1 MILLVVVAFLALFSV
16 MGVTYIIYADSQLRQ
31 TADDVNAQDVRQN
44 PIKMVDLDP
53 SFILNFFLERFLYD
67 QADVALNT
75 AGAITN
81 LTPDSVYSA
90 LRGHSLARNIY
101 GGYEPG
107 TGAIAGPAP
116 VTGGVLT
123 DNSMQPT
130 IPLIYGGSG
139 YQSAP
144 AVTITGGGATT
155 NATAYA
161 ELTNG
166 VVTKIVIVDG
176 GAGYTSAPTVSLT
189 APLNDRPFSGTGKLN
204 KQVTLNGQNLEE
216 WKIVNMAFPVTGKDQ
231 ITGQPKNFML
241 APERVKFDTA
251 GALFVDNG
259 YPYSK
264 TSSWNA
270 PYTYPDHNNFYLG
283 WLKSDGTKVQPSFH
297 RDYIFGHGQIPADIF
312 NLPVANTPSTSQP
325 TGNLN
330 WINPVGKYLFAR
342 PRPVDHLSML
352 DLNSLPPLPNNP
364 TQSEIN
370 VRDNATINLINQ
382 RIFESKLF
390 PYPEADGMDVKNL
403 EGYPGGNDSVWID
416 VGSPV
421 FKTLDG
427 RKYKIMIAPLILDLD
442 GKINLNVAGN
452 VMASLKDPLNPHAS
466 NQGWGPWEVN
476 PAKIA
481 QSSEIQTMINS
492 YINPNT
498 GKIQLPGR
506 YTNAFRIPT
515 GFDGSMVNYPSGVE
529 GSMVN
534 PPYSPSYSMVD
545 YNGTLDNGAV
555 GNEGYFKTPAFND
568 LNAVSPFQSFPYF
581 PTKNF
586 GAAGN
591 AEIKNVAGDYNHAS
605 LYNSLRP
612 TYSSKVGFNNLVVG
626 PNRGFSPRE
635 TASLLNWG
643 SKSGTLSSS
652 SLMQFFP
659 NSMEPQNPNTTN
671 PQTIKN
677 RSFVTTLST
686 DFARITT
693 PPYIANSLGSP
704 YQMNGNYP
712 KGNDIAYASSGTS
725 VTAGA
730 TSDLDKTSFYDT
742 MNSVIVTQTSS
753 LRSINSKN
761 MKLDLTRKL
770 ADYPVVSYPSILRNT
785 TDLPFQSNLYFDVT
799 KNGDMKFTPGSDVA
813 VQTAD
818 LQRQQ
823 FAMDI
828 FQALILATGAK
839 QVNQIPLDQND
850 LDFQALKY
858 LAQLAVNMVDYIDN
872 DDVMTCFTWKKD
884 PGGNSAQDEK
894 VFGFE
899 VPKLVINE
907 GYAEIIN
914 GGADAGDDFENYTD
928 ANNMMKKRAK
938 KDFEIHFWF
947 ELLNPMNDS
956 QVQST
961 SQNAWLEQDPFNLTN
976 SRSPIYQIEVV
987 DKTNTKKL
995 LLGDPTA
1002 PLSFYKPD
1010 TSTKFLESSVT
1021 MKPFHYSNPQ
1031 NYEERACKFVS
1042 PSVQNQYQGALSS
1055 NSGFF
1060 VMGSTRDFP
1069 GSNNAQLELTNLRH
1083 PMLSYS
1089 MGKGDYLDVNNKF
1102 SSAKIEQTITDLQN
1116 HKVIVRRLANPYKS
1130 YNNDPADLRFNPF
1143 VEVDNL
1149 PNLNVNDAVKYAAE
1163 AERKDPTPNP
1173 NPNNIQTP
1181 DWYLQMTDKEQ
1192 RTSKAKISPYSSSSL
1207 KSYLDTNINMMTKK
1221 HDTKLRA
1228 PSNNSPGFVLQP
1240 AVGKPQTTLLRHNAT
1255 WVDTSTQVFPY
1266 KIMQNGVFV
1275 NKTTNAGVYYPS
1287 VLDEELNRVVPDQE
1301 FNLNLPF
1308 TWLVHLDRVPI
1319 SMPELMHVSGVA
1331 PKDVTTAFNN
1341 AAFTDGTNP
1350 IGHKAPWLD
1359 GGSRLARFLEF
1370 AHVKSRQNGV
1380 AKDGRL
1386 PGLVNINSIWDGEVF
1401 RALADAK
1408 VLYDPTNSNNFI
1420 ESEIDAIFGT
1430 MFGDRSPSAFPAQND
1445 KPFWSLGI
1453 GKSAGGDDW
1462 TSTARGLNNTILRNN
1477 ATLFDLPAANTVGQN
1492 RDAYQKKELLTKI
1505 FNSITTKSNTFGVWL
1520 TAGYFEVTDDT
1531 VKPAKLGAEIGKAD
1545 GNNIRHRMFAIV
1557 DRTNMVNAK
1566 KTDLAVVFN
1575 TNVNGLM
1582 QDTTGNPLPPIN
1594 LEKPVLIN
1602 PANNANIN
1610 LVNGMTVTIDANTDY
1625 EETVSVVLAG
1635 NGDFWFTPQKLHN
1648 PIYMPAIGPN
1658 PAYYQN
1664 TIKTIINR
1672 GNPGPWVGYDRTKDR
1687 DVVPYAEIIE

>member
-67 QADVALNT
+67 QADVTLNA

-107 TGAIAGPAP
+107 TGVI
-116 VTGGVLT
+116 TGVPIIMAGVLIGT
-123 DNSMQPT
+123 NPATNPPT

-176 GAGYTSAPTVSLT
+176 GAGYTSAPTVTLT
-189 APLNDRPFSGTGKLN
+189 APSNDRPFSGTGKLT

-492 YINPNT
+492 YMNPNT

-529 GSMVN
+529 GTLVN

-612 TYSSKVGFNNLVVG
+612 TYSSKVGSNNLVVG

-742 MNSVIVTQTSS
+742 MNNVIVTQTSS
-753 LRSINSKN
+753 LRSINSQN
-761 MKLDLTRKL
+761 MKVDLSRKL
-770 ADYPVVSYPSILRNT
+770 TAYPNVST
-785 TDLPFQSNLYFDVT
+785 TFTNV
-799 KNGDMKFTPGSDVA
+799 NGGTGGRYLDITDPAIFNANSDRQKFG
-813 VQTAD
+813 
-818 LQRQQ
+818 L
-823 FAMDI
+823 DI
-828 FQALILATGAK
+828 FTALLKATGAK
-839 QVNQIPLDQND
+839 DMSSPSIPLQGVGATDSDYEANR
-850 LDFQALKY
+850 Y
-858 LAQLAVNMVDYIDN
+858 LAQLAANIIDYIDN
-872 DDVMTCFTWKKD
+872 DDVMTEFIWKKD
-884 PGGNSAQDEK
+884 PAATPDPTKHER
-894 VFGFE
+894 VFGVELNKVVLNE
-899 VPKLVINE
+899 V
-907 GYAEIIN
+907 YAEIIN
-914 GGADAGDDFENYTD
+914 NPTD
-928 ANNMMKKRAK
+928 TFPEKPANSNKFPASSDKP
-938 KDFEIHFWF
+938 FQVHFWV
-947 ELLNPMNDS
+947 ELMNPLPAAAVGSLANH
-956 QVQST
+956 
-961 SQNAWLEQDPFNLTN
+961 AILEQDPRAAAGD
-976 SRSPIYQIEVV
+976 SSVYQLEIR
-987 DKTNTKKL
+987 DQSAL
-995 LLGDPTA
+995 DDI
-1002 PLSFYKPD
+1002 FKPD
-1010 TSTKFLESSVT
+1010 NPLGVT
-1021 MKPFHYSNPQ
+1021 RPDLAGNNRSKGVVSNFQPAGGGAGVNLLAPAAG
-1031 NYEERACKFVS
+1031 NYLGIENAT
-1042 PSVQNQYQGALSS
+1042 N
-1055 NSGFF
+1055 GFI
-1060 VMGSTRDFP
+1060 VL
-1069 GSNNAQLELTNLRH
+1069 GSNTPFPNDGPLAADMPKPYSDISKIANIKKDELKYTIAIEK
-1083 PMLSYS
+1083 PA
-1089 MGKGDYLDVNNKF
+1089 GTPDPDYDKATFTTTLQTKNKP
-1102 SSAKIEQTITDLQN
+1102 SL
-1116 HKVIVRRLANPYKS
+1116 VLRRLANPYMPPQTDAAQAD
-1130 YNNDPADLRFNPF
+1130 YNPYVTVDVMND
-1143 VEVDNL
+1143 VK
-1149 PNLNVNDAVKYAAE
+1149 VNDAVTNASDDKKAAPPTVE
-1163 AERKDPTPNP
+1163 NRSSVVRQQPYQETGKTNVGGLIYVKDVNDVT
-1173 NPNNIQTP
+1173 
-1181 DWYLQMTDKEQ
+1181 M
-1192 RTSKAKISPYSSSSL
+1192 
-1207 KSYLDTNINMMTKK
+1207 NMVKPLVK
-1221 HDTKLRA
+1221 
-1228 PSNNSPGFVLQP
+1228 QP
-1240 AVGKPQTTLLRHNAT
+1240 QHTFLRHNGT
-1255 WVDTSTQVFPY
+1255 FSEVPNVG
-1266 KIMQNGVFV
+1266 I
-1275 NKTTNAGVYYPS
+1275 NAADG
-1287 VLDEELNRVVPDQE
+1287 L
-1301 FNLNLPF
+1301 LNLPF
-1308 TWLVHLDRVPI
+1308 TWLVHLDRIPI
-1319 SMPELMHVSGVA
+1319 SLPELMNVSGVA
-1331 PKDVTTAFNN
+1331 PKNVTKAFNN
-1341 AAFTDGTNP
+1341 ALFTDGANP

-1370 AHVKSRQNGV
+1370 AQVKSRQNGV

-1386 PGLVNINSIWDGEVF
+1386 PGLVNINSIWDAEVF

-1430 MFGDRSPSAFPAQND
+1430 MLGDRSPSAFPAQND

-1462 TSTARGLNNTILRNN
+1462 TSSARGLNNTIFRNN
-1477 ATLFDLPAANTVGQN
+1477 AALFDLPGANTVGQN

-1520 TAGYFEVTDDT
+1520 TTGYFEVTDDT
-1531 VKPAKLGAEIGKAD
+1531 VKPVKLGAEIGKAD
-1545 GNNIRHRMFAIV
+1545 GTNIRHRMFAIV

-1594 LEKPVLIN
+1594 LGKPFLIN
-1602 PANNANIN
+1602 PANGANIN
-1610 LVNGMTVTIDANTDY
+1610 LVNGMTVTINANTDW
-1625 EETVSVVLAG
+1625 EETVAVVLDG
-1635 NGDFWFTPQKLHN
+1635 NGDFLFTPQKLHN
-1648 PIYMPAIGPN
+1648 WEYVYPMNNPNLPPISIK
-1658 PAYYQN
+1658 N

>member
-1 MILLVVVAFLALFSV
+1 MIYRQNRLPRKGMILLVVVAFLALFSV

-53 SFILNFFLERFLYD
+53 SFLLNFFLERFLYD
-67 QADVALNT
+67 QSDVTLNA

-81 LTPDSVYSA
+81 LTPDSVFSA

-107 TGAIAGPAP
+107 TGAIAVVPP
-116 VTGGVLT
+116 PIMGGILT
-123 DNSMQPT
+123 NIS
-130 IPLIYGGSG
+130 LSYGGSG
-139 YQSAP
+139 YQSPP
-144 AVTITGGGATT
+144 AVIISGGGAAT
-155 NATAYA
+155 NATAVA
-161 ELTNG
+161 VLTNG
-166 VVTKIVIVDG
+166 VVTSITIIDG
-176 GAGYTSAPTVSLT
+176 GTGYTSVPTVTLT
-189 APLNDRPFSGTGKLN
+189 APVNDRPFSGTGKLN

-216 WKIVNMAFPVTGKDQ
+216 WKIVNMAFPIAGKDQ
-231 ITGQPKNFML
+231 TIPPQPKTFML
-241 APERVKFDTA
+241 APERVKFDSTS
-251 GALFVDNG
+251 GFFVDNG
-259 YPYSK
+259 YPNFK

-283 WLKSDGTKVQPSFH
+283 WLKSDGSKVQPSFH
-297 RDYIFGHGQIPADIF
+297 RDYIFGKTD
-312 NLPVANTPSTSQP
+312 STSLP
-325 TGNLN
+325 TTSNLQSENIN
-330 WINPVGKYLFAR
+330 WLNMVGKHLSVR
-342 PRPVDHLSML
+342 PRPFDHLSTT
-352 DLNSLPPLPNNP
+352 DSASVAGN
-364 TQSEIN
+364 Q
-370 VRDNATINLINQ
+370 NATINLINQ

-403 EGYPGGNDSVWID
+403 EGYPGGNDSIWID

-442 GKINLNVAGN
+442 GKINVNVAGN
-452 VMASLKDPLNPHAS
+452 VMGSLKDPLNPHAS
-466 NQGWGPWEVN
+466 NQGWGAWEVN

-481 QSSEIQTMINS
+481 QSAEIQTMINS
-492 YINPNT
+492 YTNPNT

-515 GFDGSMVNYPSGVE
+515 GFDGSMVNYPSGVQ
-529 GSMVN
+529 GAMVN
-534 PPYSPSYSMVD
+534 TPSSPSYSMVD
-545 YNGTLDNGAV
+545 YNGTLDNGAA
-555 GNEGYFKTPAFND
+555 GNEGYFKTPTLND
-568 LNAVSPFQSFPYF
+568 LNSVSPFQSFPYF
-581 PTKNF
+581 PTKNY

-591 AEIKNVAGDYNHAS
+591 SEIKNVAGDYNHAS
-605 LYNSLRP
+605 LYNPLRP
-612 TYSSKVGFNNLVVG
+612 TYSSKLGSDNSVVG

-659 NSMEPQNPNTTN
+659 NSMEPKNPNTTN

-677 RSFVTTLST
+677 RSFVTTLSY

-693 PPYIANSLGSP
+693 PPYIANSMGSS

-712 KGNDIAYASSGTS
+712 KGNDIAYAPTGTS

-730 TSDLDKTSFYDT
+730 ISDLDNTSYLDMT
-742 MNSVIVTQTSS
+742 NTLITQTSS

-761 MKLDLTRKL
+761 IKVDLTRKL
-770 ADYPVVSYPSILRNT
+770 ADYPGVSYPTISRNT
-785 TDLPFQSNLYFDVT
+785 TSLQFQYNLYFDVA
-799 KNGDMKFTPGSDVA
+799 KNGDMKFIPGTDVA

-818 LQRQQ
+818 LERQQ
-823 FAMDI
+823 FALDI

-839 QVNQIPLDQND
+839 QVNQVPLDQND
-850 LDFQALKY
+850 LDFKALKY
-858 LAQLAVNMVDYIDN
+858 LGQLAVNMVDYLDN
-872 DDVMTCFTWKKD
+872 DEVMTCFTWKKD
-884 PGGNSAQDEK
+884 LGGNSALDEK

-914 GGADAGDDFENYTD
+914 GGADAGDEFENYTD

-961 SQNAWLEQDPFNLTN
+961 SQNSWLEQDPFNLTN
-976 SRSPIYQIEVV
+976 SRSPIYQIEVL

-995 LLGDPTA
+995 LLGDPNT
-1002 PLSFYKPD
+1002 PQSFYTPD
-1010 TSTKFLESSVT
+1010 NSTKFLDSNVT
-1021 MKPFHYSNPQ
+1021 MKPFHFLNLQ

-1083 PMLSYS
+1083 PRLSYS

-1116 HKVIVRRLANPYKS
+1116 HKVIVRRLANPYKP
-1130 YNNDPADLRFNPF
+1130 YNNDPADLKFNPF

-1240 AVGKPQTTLLRHNAT
+1240 AAGKPQTTLLRHNAT

-1266 KIMQNGVFV
+1266 KVMQNGVLV

-1331 PKDVTTAFNN
+1331 PKDFTTAFNN

-1370 AHVKSRQNGV
+1370 AQVKSRQNGV
-1380 AKDGRL
+1380 AQDGRL

-1430 MFGDRSPSAFPAQND
+1430 MLGDRSTSAFPAQND

-1545 GNNIRHRMFAIV
+1545 GTNIRHRMFAIV

-1566 KTDLAVVFN
+1566 KTDLAVIFN

-1582 QDTTGNPLPPIN
+1582 QDTTGAPLTPIN
-1594 LEKPVLIN
+1594 LGKPVLIN

-1625 EETVSVVLAG
+1625 EETVSVVLDG

-1648 PIYMPAIGPN
+1648 PIFMPAINPN
-1658 PAYYQN
+1658 PAYYRN

-1687 DVVPYAEIIE
+1687 EVVPYAEIIE